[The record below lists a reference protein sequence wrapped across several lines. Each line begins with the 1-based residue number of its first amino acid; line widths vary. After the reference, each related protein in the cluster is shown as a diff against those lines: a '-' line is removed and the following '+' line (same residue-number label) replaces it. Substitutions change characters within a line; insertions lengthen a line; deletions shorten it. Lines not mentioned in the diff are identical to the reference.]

1 MEKKNYLE
9 VVDLNLFIKV
19 LETFP
24 CPKGYRWDLSIQIQ
38 ECFDTYPVRVSIE
51 LHKINTNV

>member
-9 VVDLNLFIKV
+9 VVDLNLFIK
-19 LETFP
+19 LLKTFP

-38 ECFDTYPVRVSIE
+38 ECFETYRVSID